1 MPVPSIITSAK
12 AAAKAYRLRVS
23 IESIV
28 QGIEASRLGT
38 GGVSGDLPS
47 SEDSGIVQR
56 IFRNE
61 SFVTDVD
68 RRYDTASRYERIVL
82 GDDRIALDEMRTHIR
97 GKVVQQYGER
107 SRAARRFKR
116 TTDNQET
123 FLVGNRYEETVH
135 GPVTLTAEYSAEA
148 IVGGAY
154 INTITHAYLRIAGW
168 IDCMA
173 WGGWVEADAIRCGD
187 RAADDPLLRRLCP
200 RHARPADAGQPHGRR
215 LREQVR
221 DVRCPG
227 RQRGQPDRAGRPG
240 VGHRERGV
248 KPAGG

>member
-28 QGIEASRLGT
+28 QGIEASRLRT
-38 GGVSGDLPS
+38 GDVSHDLPS
-47 SEDSGIVQR
+47 SEDSAIVDR

-61 SFVTDVD
+61 SFVTDLD

-107 SRAARRFKR
+107 SRAATRFKR
-116 TTDNQET
+116 TTDDQET

-135 GPVTLTAEYSAEA
+135 GPVTLTAKYSAEA
-148 IVGGAY
+148 IVGGTY
-154 INTITHAYLRIAGW
+154 INTITCAYLRIAGW

-173 WGGWVEADAIRCGD
+173 WGGWVEADAIRCEIALLMIHSYVGYAHATVA
-187 RAADDPLLRRLCP
+187 RLTLASRMVDDFVNKYEMF
-200 RHARPADAGQPHGRR
+200 G
-215 LREQVR
+215 VR
-221 DVRCPG
+221 DESGVNRIELGGPG
-227 RQRGQPDRAGRPG
+227 SGIENEA
-240 VGHRERGV
+240 
-248 KPAGG
+248 

>member
-23 IESIV
+23 IESIKR
-28 QGIEASRLGT
+28 GIEASRRRPGD
-38 GGVSGDLPS
+38 GSGDPAA
-47 SEDSGIVQR
+47 SEDSGIVER

-61 SFVTDVD
+61 SFVTDLD

-82 GDDRIALDEMRTHIR
+82 GDDRMQLDELRTHIR
-97 GKVVQQYGER
+97 GKITQQYGER
-107 SRAARRFKR
+107 SRSVRRFKR

-123 FLVGNRYEETVH
+123 FLVGNRYEETAH

-173 WGGWVEADAIRCGD
+173 WGGWVEADAIRCEIALLMIHSHIGYAHATLA
-187 RAADDPLLRRLCP
+187 RLTLASRMVDDYVNKNEFFGVL
-200 RHARPADAGQPHGRR
+200 DDSGVNKVSIGG
-215 LREQVR
+215 
-221 DVRCPG
+221 PG
-227 RQRGQPDRAGRPG
+227 SGIENEA
-240 VGHRERGV
+240 
-248 KPAGG
+248 

>member
-1 MPVPSIITSAK
+1 MPVPSIIISAK
-12 AAAKAYRLRVS
+12 AAAKAFRLRVS

-28 QGIEASRLGT
+28 QGIEASRLRT
-38 GGVSGDLPS
+38 EGVSGDLPS
-47 SEDSGIVQR
+47 SEDSAIVQR

-82 GDDRIALDEMRTHIR
+82 GDDRIALEEMRTHIR

-107 SRAARRFKR
+107 SRAVRRFKR

-135 GPVTLTAEYSAEA
+135 GPVTLTAKYSAEA

-173 WGGWVEADAIRCGD
+173 WGGWVEADAIRCEIALLMLHSYVGYAHATTA
-187 RAADDPLLRRLCP
+187 RLTLASRMVDDFVNRYEAFGVHDDSAVNKIDL
-200 RHARPADAGQPHGRR
+200 GG
-215 LREQVR
+215 
-221 DVRCPG
+221 PG
-227 RQRGQPDRAGRPG
+227 SGIENEA
-240 VGHRERGV
+240 
-248 KPAGG
+248 

>member
-1 MPVPSIITSAK
+1 MPIPSIVTSAK

-28 QGIEASRLGT
+28 QGIEASRLRP
-38 GGVSGDLPS
+38 GDTSIALEPIEES
-47 SEDSGIVQR
+47 AVVKR

-61 SFVTDVD
+61 SFVTDLD

-107 SRAARRFKR
+107 SRSVRRFKR

-123 FLVGNRYEETVH
+123 FLVGNRYEETAH
-135 GPVTLTAEYSAEA
+135 GPVTLTAKYSAEA

-154 INTITHAYLRIAGW
+154 INTITHAYLRVAGW

-173 WGGWVEADAIRCGD
+173 WGGWVEADAIRCEIALLMIHSYIGYAHATLA
-187 RAADDPLLRRLCP
+187 RLTLASRMVDDFVNKYE
-200 RHARPADAGQPHGRR
+200 AFG
-215 LREQVR
+215 VR
-221 DVRCPG
+221 DDSGVNRIELGGPG
-227 RQRGQPDRAGRPG
+227 SGIENEA
-240 VGHRERGV
+240 
-248 KPAGG
+248 

>member
-28 QGIEASRLGT
+28 QGIEASRLRPGD
-38 GGVSGDLPS
+38 VSGELPS
-47 SEDSGIVQR
+47 SEDSAIARR
-56 IFRNE
+56 IFRSE
-61 SFVTDVD
+61 SFVTDLD

-82 GDDRIALDEMRTHIR
+82 GDDRVALDEMRTHIR

-116 TTDNQET
+116 TTDNEET
-123 FLVGNRYEETVH
+123 ILVGNRYEETAR
-135 GPVTLTAEYSAEA
+135 GRVTLTAEYSAEA

-173 WGGWVEADAIRCGD
+173 WGGWVEADAIRCEIALLVIHSYVGYAHATLA
-187 RAADDPLLRRLCP
+187 RLTLASRMVDDFVNKYE
-200 RHARPADAGQPHGRR
+200 AFG
-215 LREQVR
+215 VR
-221 DVRCPG
+221 DESGVNKIELGGPG
-227 RQRGQPDRAGRPG
+227 SGIENE
-240 VGHRERGV
+240 V
-248 KPAGG
+248 

>member
-1 MPVPSIITSAK
+1 MPVPTIIASAK

-28 QGIEASRLGT
+28 EGIEASRLRP
-38 GGVSGDLPS
+38 GDASDDALP
-47 SEDSGIVQR
+47 SEDSAIVER

-61 SFVTDVD
+61 SFVTDTD

-97 GKVVQQYGER
+97 GKVTQQYGER
-107 SRAARRFKR
+107 SRSVRRFKR
-116 TTDNQET
+116 TTDNEET
-123 FLVGNRYEETVH
+123 FLVGNRYEETAH
-135 GPVTLTAEYSAEA
+135 GRVTLTAKYSAEA

-173 WGGWVEADAIRCGD
+173 WGGWVEADAIRCEIALLMIHSYVGYAHATLA
-187 RAADDPLLRRLCP
+187 RLTLASRMVDDYVNKYEMFGVLDDSGVNRIEL
-200 RHARPADAGQPHGRR
+200 GG
-215 LREQVR
+215 
-221 DVRCPG
+221 PG
-227 RQRGQPDRAGRPG
+227 SGIENEA
-240 VGHRERGV
+240 
-248 KPAGG
+248 

>member
-1 MPVPSIITSAK
+1 MPIPSIVTSAK
-12 AAAKAYRLRVS
+12 AAAKVYRLRVS

-28 QGIEASRLGT
+28 QGIEASRLRP
-38 GGVSGDLPS
+38 GDPPDGAPA
-47 SEDSGIVQR
+47 SEDSAVVER

-61 SFVTDVD
+61 SFVTDLD

-123 FLVGNRYEETVH
+123 FLVGSRYEETAH
-135 GPVTLTAEYSAEA
+135 GPVTLTAKYSAEA

-173 WGGWVEADAIRCGD
+173 WGGWVEADAIRCEIALLMIHSYVGYAHASVA
-187 RAADDPLLRRLCP
+187 RLTLASRMVDDFVNKYE
-200 RHARPADAGQPHGRR
+200 AFG
-215 LREQVR
+215 VR
-221 DVRCPG
+221 DESGGNRIELGGPG
-227 RQRGQPDRAGRPG
+227 SGIENEA
-240 VGHRERGV
+240 
-248 KPAGG
+248 